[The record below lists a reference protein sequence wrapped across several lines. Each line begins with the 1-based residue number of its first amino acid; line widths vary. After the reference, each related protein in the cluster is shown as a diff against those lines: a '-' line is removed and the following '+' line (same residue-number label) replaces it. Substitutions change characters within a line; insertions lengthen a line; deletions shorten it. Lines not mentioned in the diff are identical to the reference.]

1 MKNIKVS
8 DNTHKDIVEWCQ
20 HKEIKIVDII
30 DKLINIG
37 LNTEKYGLSF
47 FQTIIEKEGYISK
60 NELQN
65 VENKLKEKF
74 FDKGHKKGY
83 DLGIKE
89 GLKQF
94 QKQHNKL
101 DEIKSSNK
109 TVQSIEKKIPKL
121 KEIPQYDPD
130 DIYGEEKNTRFV
142 RLEQKRIKK

>member
-8 DNTHKDIVEWCQ
+8 DNTHKDIIEWCQ

-109 TVQSIEKKIPKL
+109 TVQPIEKKIPKL